1 MCELFKQISFMILNF
16 LTIQQLRPVV
26 NNILRF
32 IFFERYRPGRVL
44 NIILN
49 LETIY
54 FGTTG
59 ILQLSTRLSVVISRV
74 KLLNIFAFKNLVYS
88 VHIELTQFITLKK

>member
-54 FGTTG
+54 
-59 ILQLSTRLSVVISRV
+59 ILEQLGYCNFLQDSVLLSVE
-74 KLLNIFAFKNLVYS
+74 LNF
-88 VHIELTQFITLKK
+88 